1 MKKTKVAVL
10 TIVPILMTCCK
21 PMPDNVM
28 VFKDSIKYIDS
39 FPQAYTLENP
49 EDVSLDIIGV
59 LDFTILDSIAVFNTM
74 EKRSAWKI
82 LSLEDMHILGEI
94 LDIGNGPEEF
104 LSIPWPSQCEFFNGP
119 DGDQMCYVMDMSK
132 RRLGKVNITESIE
145 ESSLNLEIIAE
156 DLPEPC
162 FRISYID
169 STGIFYKTISSDMT
183 SQPRYLLRDGE
194 SIVPGKLDELNA
206 AHVYPGK
213 NYNLMSSFVNYVRSR
228 DLIVEVPV
236 ALTDINLYSP
246 DGQNSMS
253 LCLRDRPSDI
263 DALQQLSPADI
274 PHTFSALRTYGD
286 YFAVLYIGETA
297 MTYETGRKNLPHVYV
312 FDYEGNPKADIA
324 LDKQVT
330 SFDFDM
336 EHGFLYAF
344 DLITE
349 QMYRYELPGN
359 FILESM

>member
-28 VFKDSIKYIDS
+28 VFKDSVKYIDS

-104 LSIPWPSQCEFFNGP
+104 LSIPWPSQCEFFRQG
-119 DGDQMCYVMDMSK
+119 GDICCMMGDMSK
-132 RRLGKVNITESIE
+132 RRMC
-145 ESSLNLEIIAE
+145 SLNLSKSLDEGKLALDVVLE
-156 DLPEPC
+156 DLPYPC
-162 FRISYID
+162 FTMFYID
-169 STGIFYKTISSDMT
+169 SNALFYRTISPDMSRQDRFLREGGSDM
-183 SQPRYLLRDGE
+183 
-194 SIVPGKLDELNA
+194 VPSGLEELNT
-206 AHVYPGK
+206 AHVEPGK
-213 NYNLMSSFVNYVRSR
+213 NYNLLSSHMKYVR
-228 DLIVEVPV
+228 DKNLIVEVPV
-236 ALTDINLYSP
+236 ALTDINIYSL

-349 QMYRYELPGN
+349 QMYRYRLPGN

>member
-1 MKKTKVAVL
+1 MIRARVALL

-49 EDVSLDIIGV
+49 EDVSLDIIGA

-156 DLPEPC
+156 DLPEPS
-162 FRISYID
+162 FRH
-169 STGIFYKTISSDMT
+169 T
-183 SQPRYLLRDGE
+183 
-194 SIVPGKLDELNA
+194 A
-206 AHVYPGK
+206 
-213 NYNLMSSFVNYVRSR
+213 
-228 DLIVEVPV
+228 
-236 ALTDINLYSP
+236 
-246 DGQNSMS
+246 
-253 LCLRDRPSDI
+253 
-263 DALQQLSPADI
+263 
-274 PHTFSALRTYGD
+274 PHHK
-286 YFAVLYIGETA
+286 E
-297 MTYETGRKNLPHVYV
+297 
-312 FDYEGNPKADIA
+312 
-324 LDKQVT
+324 
-330 SFDFDM
+330 
-336 EHGFLYAF
+336 
-344 DLITE
+344 
-349 QMYRYELPGN
+349 
-359 FILESM
+359 